1 MKIYF
6 KSLGMHLK
14 GELEYRVNFILSFL
28 SQILVFFT
36 YYFVILALFTKFD
49 HIKGFTLYEVLFC
62 FSIIQFGF
70 SFNEVFARGVDRFDN
85 LIIQGG
91 FDRLLLRP
99 QNIILQVLC
108 SDSDFVK
115 ASRLIQA
122 VIVMVVALL
131 NLQIPWNFMRV
142 ITVLLM
148 LFSSCVI
155 FFGIFLMAASYCFY
169 TVQGLEVRN
178 VFTDGGKH
186 MAQYPIGVFSKG
198 FVLFFTF
205 VIPYAFVNYYPLLY
219 VLGRN
224 DNILYGLSPLLV
236 VLYLIPCI
244 IVFYL
249 GMKRYASVGS

>member
-122 VIVMVVALL
+122 VIVMVIALL

>member
-6 KSLGMHLK
+6 QSLAMHLK

-49 HIKGFTLYEVLFC
+49 HIKGFTLYEVLLC

-70 SFNEVFARGVDRFDN
+70 SFNEVFARGVDRFDK
-85 LIIQGG
+85 LIIEGG

-99 QNIILQVLC
+99 RNIILQVLC

-122 VIVMVVALL
+122 LVILIISVMHLKI
-131 NLQIPWNFMRV
+131 QWNFMKV
-142 ITVLLM
+142 LTLLLM
-148 LFSSCVI
+148 LFSSCCI
-155 FFGIFLMAASYCFY
+155 FFSIFLAAASYCFF

-198 FVLFFTF
+198 FVYFFTF

-219 VLGRN
+219 FL
-224 DNILYGLSPLLV
+224 DKKESFFYALSPILV
-236 VLYLIPCI
+236 VIYLIPSI
-244 IVFYL
+244 LIFYW
-249 GMKRYASVGS
+249 GMKRYTSVGS

>member
-122 VIVMVVALL
+122 IIVMIIALCHL
-131 NLQIPWNFMRV
+131 TIPWNFMRV
-142 ITVLLM
+142 FTVLFM
-148 LFSSCVI
+148 LLSSCVI
-155 FFGIFLMAASYCFY
+155 FFGIFLMAASYCFF

-186 MAQYPIGVFSKG
+186 MAQYPIGVFTKG

-219 VLGRN
+219 VLGRT
-224 DNILYGLSPLLV
+224 DNLLYAFSPLLV
-236 VLYLIPCI
+236 LFYLIPCVL
-244 IVFYL
+244 VFYW

>member
-1 MKIYF
+1 MRIYF
-6 KSLGMHLK
+6 KSLAMHLK

-49 HIKGFTLYEVLFC
+49 NIKGFTLYEVLLC

-70 SFNEVFARGVDRFDN
+70 SFNEVFARGIDRFEN
-85 LIIQGG
+85 LIIQGE

-115 ASRLIQA
+115 VSRLIQA
-122 VIVMVVALL
+122 IIVLIISICHL
-131 NLQIPWNFMRV
+131 SISWN
-142 ITVLLM
+142 IIKILTLLLM
-148 LFSSCVI
+148 LFSACVI
-155 FFGIFLMAASYCFY
+155 FFGIFLLAASYCFF

-219 VLGRN
+219 LLGKSN
-224 DNILYGLSPLLV
+224 NTLYVFSPLLV
-236 VLYLIPCI
+236 IFYLIPCI
-244 IVFYL
+244 FVFYL